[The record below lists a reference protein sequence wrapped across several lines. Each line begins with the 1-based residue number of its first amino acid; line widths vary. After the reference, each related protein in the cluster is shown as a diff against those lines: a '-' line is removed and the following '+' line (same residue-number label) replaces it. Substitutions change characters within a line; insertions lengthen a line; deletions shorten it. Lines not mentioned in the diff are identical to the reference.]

1 MKHNKRITAKL
12 LIAAILAVALA
23 GCGGGGG
30 GGTTTS
36 GSGATGTLSGT
47 AK

>member
-23 GCGGGGG
+23 GCGGGGSS
-30 GGTTTS
+30 TTS

>member
-30 GGTTTS
+30 TTTS

>member
-30 GGTTTS
+30 GTTTS

>member
-30 GGTTTS
+30 TGTTS